1 MQRSQQG
8 EGADTVEQPQRAG
21 NGAGLQRGSSE
32 CAECQQISLR
42 DEDDAGDR
50 EDDQQPDCEQQIDR
64 TGGDPIL
71 QQRKKNEGVYWM
83 ALQAPSFTST
93 STAARASW
101 PL

>member
-8 EGADTVEQPQRAG
+8 ECADSVEQPQRAG
-21 NGAGLQRGSSE
+21 DGTGLQSCSGER
-32 CAECQQISLR
+32 AERQQIALR

-50 EDDQQPDCEQQIDR
+50 KDDQQPDREQQVDR
-64 TGGDPIL
+64 AGGDPVL
-71 QQRKKNEGVYWM
+71 QQRKKNKGVYWM

>member
-1 MQRSQQG
+1 MQRGQHG
-8 EGADTVEQPQRAG
+8 KCADTVEKPQRAG
-21 NGAGLQRGSSE
+21 GLTGLQCGGGKR
-32 CAECQQISLR
+32 AECQQISLR

-50 EDDQQPDCEQQIDR
+50 EDDQQPNGKQQIDR
-64 TGGDPIL
+64 AGGDPVL
-71 QQRKKNEGVYWM
+71 QQRKKYERVYGI